1 MLFTIAKGDLKGFET
16 NIKIFFYKYLSQFDT
31 CQLESA

>member
-16 NIKIFFYKYLSQFDT
+16 NIKTFFFISICHNLT
-31 CQLESA
+31 PVN